1 MTDAV
6 RIPRHASAAAHA
18 VTGTVWTGEQRSDG
32 MSPPEE
38 LISVRRAARDDA
50 VVVTVE
56 GDVDVATADRD
67 ARRPGRNTSP
77 RATYPNTPRRRH
89 RQQRN
94 TILPHQPDHQ
104 HESRAAP
111 RPRRAAHQ
119 VSRVLSGNL
128 GRGETS
134 NTPPPAAG
142 TRVPRVMRVFFPRD
156 RNDGGP
162 TTSKEAGPSG
172 RARTVTRVSPTES
185 LNYQSDQSVTTPRN
199 LRLRGGENCR
209 PNLVGPQGIEP

>member
-142 TRVPRVMRVFFPRD
+142 TRVPRVMRVFFL
-156 RNDGGP
+156 GTE
-162 TTSKEAGPSG
+162 TTAAPPPARRQG
-172 RARTVTRVSPTES
+172 RRGALELRAAHSPTPYIA
-185 LNYQSDQSVTTPRN
+185 LSVHRSTDRM
-199 LRLRGGENCR
+199 
-209 PNLVGPQGIEP
+209 